1 MKPTYDELA
10 NFKNCLDNSNV
21 ENDDEDDKDDQK
33 VLDVINKSMN
43 QGGKTVFMK
52 GDKISVNKGECT
64 GLRGTVIDVEG
75 GMVTFKPID
84 MPKLGLLQLD
94 VTHVS
99 KYFEPGD
106 MIRITEGKY
115 RGETGQVMD
124 VDRIKIS
131 VILD

>member
-1 MKPTYDELA
+1 M
-10 NFKNCLDNSNV
+10 
-21 ENDDEDDKDDQK
+21 
-33 VLDVINKSMN
+33 
-43 QGGKTVFMK
+43 FMK